1 VTASPGIELRALTTE
16 QVQAHYEAALAGY
29 RDMAKR
35 FPYEQDVTLGDL
47 QTARRE
53 LRAAQ
58 YELLV
63 RNQKEAA

>member
-1 VTASPGIELRALTTE
+1 MTASPGIELRALTTE

-35 FPYEQDVTLGDL
+35 FPYDDVTLGDL